1 MKVVLACSFFLFLC
15 LQIGHAQINTKP
27 IKEIS
32 QKELNNAIVIDV
44 RTPEEYQQG
53 HLPNAININWYDAD
67 FAEQFSAIDKN
78 ETIYIY
84 CKVGGRSA
92 KATEKLDALG
102 FSKVI
107 NLDGGYDGWSKKQEQ
122 H

>member
-1 MKVVLACSFFLFLC
+1 MKIFLGTLLFLV
-15 LQIGHAQINTKP
+15 LSVHIGHAQINTKP

-32 QKELNNAIVIDV
+32 QKELKNVTVVDV
-44 RTPEEYQQG
+44 RTPEEFKQG

-78 ETIYIY
+78 ETIYLY

-92 KATEKLDALG
+92 RATQKLDSLG
-102 FSKVI
+102 YKNVV
-107 NLDGGYDGWSKKQEQ
+107 NLDGGYDAWSKKE
-122 H
+122 